1 MGSSLAFAV
10 FAGFI
15 FWLFVTDSK
24 RRRGISTALWIPL
37 LWLSVIGSRFIS
49 TWLGSRSEDV
59 LEGSPLDR
67 MFFLVMIVC
76 AFTVLFRRQIAW
88 GEIIRNNKWLFAYLC
103 YLGIS
108 SLWSDYTFTSFKR
121 WTKELGSVLM
131 VLVILSENDPM
142 EAIKAV
148 LSRTTY
154 LLIPLSVLLI
164 KYYPEMGRYYD
175 QWTYQP
181 YFCGVTTDKNLLG
194 MALFVCG
201 SFLCWSF
208 LERRSERRSGGP
220 RRRAGGKKEF
230 AIHILLMAMTAWL
243 LSKAH
248 SSTALACT
256 MLASGLLLALQNPG
270 IRSQGKRLAI
280 YGVLGALLVIFLNE
294 TFNLGQ
300 VVVSALGRD
309 MTFTG
314 RTEIWKAVLAE
325 GSDPLFGTGCDSF
338 WLGDRSE
345 RLSAKY
351 YFHLNEAHNGYLEV
365 YLNTGLIGLTLLLGT
380 MANAFNRICDRLKQ
394 GSKFASFRF
403 AFLIATAIYGMT
415 EAIFRLG
422 PLWLVLLLVMT
433 EYPTPRRARY
443 QKYVKPLR
451 TNPDP
456 VQADETLRGHPE
468 GLRELPRFS

>member
-1 MGSSLAFAV
+1 MASFAFSV
-10 FAGFI
+10 FAAFI
-15 FWLFVTDSK
+15 FWLFVSDSK
-24 RRRGISTALWIPL
+24 RRRGISSALWIPL
-37 LWLSVIGSRFIS
+37 LWLSIIGSRFIS
-49 TWLGSRSEDV
+49 AWLGSRSEDV

-67 MFFLVMIVC
+67 MFFLVLIVG
-76 AFTVLFRRQIAW
+76 AIVVLSRRRIEW
-88 GEIIRNNKWLFAYLC
+88 GEVIRQNKWLFAYLL
-103 YLGIS
+103 YLGLS
-108 SLWSDYTFTSFKR
+108 VLWSDYSFTSFKR
-121 WTKELGSVLM
+121 WTKEIGCVLM
-131 VLVILSENDPM
+131 VLVILSESEPM
-142 EAIKAV
+142 QAVMAV
-148 LSRTTY
+148 LSRCTY

-164 KYYPEMGRYYD
+164 KYYPDLGRYYD
-175 QWTYQP
+175 RWTYQP

-208 LERRSERRSGGP
+208 LERGSDQRPGDQ
-220 RRRAGGKKEF
+220 RRRGGGKKEIV
-230 AIHILLMAMTAWL
+230 IHLILMAMTAWL

-256 MLASGLLLALQNPG
+256 LLASSLLVALKNPS

-280 YGVLGALLVIFLNE
+280 YGVVGALLLIVLNE
-294 TFNLGQ
+294 TFNLGEL
-300 VVVSALGRD
+300 VVTALGRD

-325 GSDPLFGTGCDSF
+325 NSDPLFGTGCDSF

-345 RLSAKY
+345 KLSAKY

-380 MANAFNRICDRLKQ
+380 MANAFNRICEKLKQ
-394 GSKFASFRF
+394 GSRFASFRF
-403 AFLIATAIYGMT
+403 AFLIATAVYGMT

-433 EYPTPRRARY
+433 EYPSPRRTRY
-443 QKYVKPLR
+443 QKSAKPLR
-451 TNPDP
+451 TNADP
-456 VQADETLRGHPE
+456 VQANENLRGNPQGASEIH
-468 GLRELPRFS
+468 RFS